1 MIQRVEPPWQVS
13 KLASIVN
20 HMVITRNIYQQLD
33 PKSSAYGTDTN
44 TDKGKKSQAFYENIT
59 NTKRH

>member
-1 MIQRVEPPWQVS
+1 
-13 KLASIVN
+13 
-20 HMVITRNIYQQLD
+20 MVITRNIYQQLD

-44 TDKGKKSQAFYENIT
+44 TDKGKKSQALYENIT